1 MAKVDPKD
9 YGFSSK
15 DWGKINK
22 QVRDWITL
30 NKELWNNLTKY
41 EQKALK
47 NSRDMAK
54 SAKETSMA
62 AEEVRNLAV
71 EHAKVI
77 KNMGASTK
85 SNLTMTAQMAAM
97 GVKAIKL
104 DQKSDALSKKRSK
117 SISGIVDITG
127 DYLANMD
134 AIGTD
139 EFRSLDINK
148 QIRDAIKAKL
158 PDEEAY
164 LRSLKAEHDVQ
175 KKLNAEITSQADLIK
190 KPFGMLDDMVKR
202 IPIFGD
208 MMSKKLD
215 LTGMGEEYAD
225 KFVQSAKD
233 AAEAQKE
240 LELNAT
246 GFATSKAGKTYGIDK
261 GVQKKKKAE
270 LAAQGKSGKM
280 MKKMG
285 PYALAAAAAV
295 GAMAV
300 SAFKFARDLGVGF
313 SQISPG
319 MMLFKDET
327 KALLDEFGSVND
339 ISTESLWTMKK
350 ASFFSGVQAGD
361 MAKMAMLQTSIT
373 GDTKEMALDKQAKF
387 MKEIKDQ
394 GLSAA
399 KVMGDLASHADMFAN
414 YAKDGGKNMEE
425 AAKQAASMGLSL
437 DATSSVAESLLDW
450 ESSIAAEMEASMI
463 LGRSINLDKARQLAY
478 SGDLAQ
484 MMTEVKNQAG
494 GEAEFAKMSVVQRQ
508 SLGAAIGLQ
517 GAQLAEFM
525 KSEEGAAESS
535 GKAWYK
541 SFWAIAALLTVV
553 GGLVGMIL
561 GGLAPTKL
569 ITMGLGAKIGAGLG
583 AAIGLI
589 GAGMISSAGDMFS
602 PAKGRTQVSPK
613 EGGLYNLSKNDD
625 LMAGPGI
632 ASGGGAPVV
641 NVDTTEMVAEQK
653 RANDLAQKR
662 YEQAEMHSKKAGRDV
677 TGALAQ
683 R

>member
-1 MAKVDPKD
+1 MAAKKKAKPA
-9 YGFSSK
+9 
-15 DWGKINK
+15 KINPEDFGFDESQWAK
-22 QVRDWITL
+22 MDQRIRSWIVL
-30 NKELWNNLTKY
+30 NKELWKGLSKY
-41 EQKALK
+41 QQDAVKASTDFAK
-47 NSRDMAK
+47 NAK
-54 SAKETSMA
+54 VASETAKETSKNAEDLSKSLKNSSGSMKKIASSRA
-62 AEEVRNLAV
+62 AIET
-71 EHAKVI
+71 
-77 KNMGASTK
+77 MGAK
-85 SNLTMTAQMAAM
+85 IL
-97 GVKAIKL
+97 VY
-104 DQKSDALSKKRSK
+104 DQESDALSKRRVK
-117 SISGIVDITG
+117 SITGIVDISA
-127 DYLANMD
+127 DYMANMD

-139 EFRSLDINK
+139 EFRSLDFNK
-148 QIRDAIKAKL
+148 QIREAIKAKL
-158 PDEEAY
+158 PEEVAY
-164 LRSLKAEHDVQ
+164 LRKLKAEHDIQ
-175 KKLNAEITSQADLIK
+175 KKLNAEINAQSDLIK
-190 KPFGMLDDMVKR
+190 KPFNDIDGIIKN
-202 IPIFGD
+202 IPFIGELL
-208 MMSKKLD
+208 SSKLD
-215 LTGMGEEYAD
+215 LKGKGENMAEKFTEAVKGGAAD
-225 KFVQSAKD
+225 LESGPEKKGGGLDMRFKKNKEFVKS
-233 AAEAQKE
+233 
-240 LELNAT
+240 
-246 GFATSKAGKTYGIDK
+246 
-261 GVQKKKKAE
+261 
-270 LAAQGKSGKM
+270 QGKSAGL

-285 PYALAAAAAV
+285 PAALAV
-295 GAMAV
+295 GAAVAGWAV
-300 SAFKFARDLGVGF
+300 SAFKFAAEMGVAF
-313 SQISPG
+313 SQITPA
-319 MMLFKDET
+319 MLLFKDQT
-327 KALLDEFGSVND
+327 KAMLDEFGSVD
-339 ISTESLWTMKK
+339 DVSAGMLWSMKK

-387 MKEIKDQ
+387 MKEIKNQ

-414 YAKDGGKNMEE
+414 FAKDGGKNMEE
-425 AAKQAASMGLSL
+425 AATQAAAMGLTL
-437 DATSSVAESLLDW
+437 DATNAVAESLLDW
-450 ESSIAAEMEASMI
+450 ETSIGKEMEASMI

-478 SGDLAQ
+478 DGKLVP
-484 MMTEVKNQAG
+484 MMEEVKRQAG
-494 GEAEFAKMSVVQRQ
+494 GEAEFAKMSSVHRQ
-508 SLGAAIGLQ
+508 TLGAAIGLQ
-517 GAQLAEFM
+517 GAQLAKFM

-625 LMAGPGI
+625 FMAGPGI

-677 TGALAQ
+677 TGAFAQ